1 MKWMNMGKEI
11 KASGERTTFYCDKSG
26 RFTIESRKRLVPHA
40 NGVGGWMFTSYW
52 LIDNNEGTEK
62 QYYRLADAKEAAEEK
77 MNHDRT

>member
-1 MKWMNMGKEI
+1 MKWI
-11 KASGERTTFYCDKSG
+11 KLGREVKGTGESTTYYGENSK

-40 NGVGGWMFTSYW
+40 NGIGGWWFTSYW

-77 MNHDRT
+77 VNHEG